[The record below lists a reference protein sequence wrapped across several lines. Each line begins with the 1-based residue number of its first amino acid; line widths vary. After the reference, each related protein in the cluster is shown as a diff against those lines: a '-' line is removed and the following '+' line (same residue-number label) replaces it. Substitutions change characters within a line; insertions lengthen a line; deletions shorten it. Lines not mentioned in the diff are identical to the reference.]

1 MSKTY
6 RHLRQDQ
13 ANTFHKRQ
21 KARDGVWRRGK
32 TEFNSRSRQ
41 DTPEFVEGT
50 HSAVPP
56 RAVVATGGAARLP
69 RGRCLEP
76 STLAANGAN

>member
-6 RHLRQDQ
+6 KHLRQDQ
-13 ANTFHKRQ
+13 ASIFHKRQ

-32 TEFNSRSRQ
+32 TEFNNRSRQ
-41 DTPEFVEGT
+41 DTSEFVEGS

-56 RAVVATGGAARLP
+56 TPGRVRSGHPAWMGVTGGAQ
-69 RGRCLEP
+69 
-76 STLAANGAN
+76 